1 MPVTQEDFTSALAER
16 LGEEAV
22 RRLAEARIGIA
33 GLGGLGS
40 NIALLLA
47 RSGVGELVIADFDR
61 VDLTNIHR
69 QCYPLE
75 CIGMRKTDALEAE
88 VSKVNPWCR
97 IEKHDIRLTPDN
109 LDVFE
114 GCGIVCEALDRAE
127 DKVMLAENLGRRT
140 VLIMGN
146 GMAGTGPADDIVTKR
161 IGAEL
166 IVCGDGTSDV
176 GKDGS
181 FLSSR
186 VAVCA
191 AKQAN
196 AALRIII
203 GAE

>member
-1 MPVTQEDFTSALAER
+1 MPVTHEDFTSALAER

-47 RSGVGELVIADFDR
+47 RSGVGELVLADFDT
-61 VDLTNIHR
+61 VDLSNRHR

-88 VSKVNPWCR
+88 ISRVNPWCR
-97 IEKHDIRLTPDN
+97 IEKHHIRLLPDN
-109 LDVFE
+109 FGIFD
-114 GCGIVCEALDRAE
+114 GCGIVCEALDDAE
-127 DKVMLAENLGRRT
+127 DKVMLAENLGRKT

-146 GMAGTGPADDIVTKR
+146 GMAGTGPADEIITKR
-161 IGAEL
+161 IGGRL